1 MRSGEDWTAET
12 AAKAERAI
20 GYTFEDKELL
30 KRCFTH
36 SSYANGNNE
45 ASNERLEFL
54 GDAVLGLCVSENL
67 FLNFRSFDEGEL
79 TDVRQEYVSQTA
91 LTQSEK
97 QADLMRFLRFSGGEE
112 NVRGKTA
119 SSLFEAVAA
128 GIYLDGGLKAAS
140 EFILT
145 FAVRVEDKNYRSLLQ
160 ELVQS
165 KIRQGGGKAVL
176 YTGREENGEYVCTA
190 SALGVSAT
198 GRAKFKKA
206 AEKAA
211 AEALYQLLARE
222 SN

>member
-1 MRSGEDWTAET
+1 MKSGENWTSDT
-12 AAKAERAI
+12 AAEAERAI
-20 GYTFEDKELL
+20 GYTFRDKELL

-36 SSYANGNNE
+36 SSYANVTSE

-54 GDAVLGLCVSENL
+54 GDAVLGLCVSEKL
-67 FLNFRSFDEGEL
+67 FRDNRGFDEGEL

-91 LTQSEK
+91 LTESEK
-97 QADLMRFLRFSGGEE
+97 KAGLMRFLRYSGGEG
-112 NVRGKTA
+112 NVGGKTP
-119 SSLFEAVAA
+119 SSLFEAVVA
-128 GIYLDGGLKAAS
+128 GIYLDGGQKAAND
-140 EFILT
+140 FILK
-145 FAVRVEDKNYRSLLQ
+145 FAVRAEEKNYRSLLQ

-165 KIRQGGGKAVL
+165 KVRQSGGNAVG
-176 YTGREENGEYVCTA
+176 YAGREENGEYVCTA

-198 GRAKFKKA
+198 ARANYKKA